1 MSSRP
6 PEILVQGKRFRVE
19 RREVPRS
26 DGGSELREVIVHPG
40 SVILLPL
47 LSDDRLLLIR
57 NRRFTLN
64 RTLWELPAGTLEPGE
79 RPEVCAP
86 RELEE
91 ETGHRAGVLEHLFD
105 FYPAP
110 GVSDERMYAFV
121 ARDLVR
127 TAQHLDPTEQIE
139 VHERS
144 LQEVLRMIREREIE
158 DAKTIATVL
167 YWYTNARS
175 GYKTPA

>member
-1 MSSRP
+1 MPSKS
-6 PEILVQGKRFRVE
+6 PEILLQGKRFRVE
-19 RREVPRS
+19 RRAVPTR

-40 SVILLPL
+40 SVVLLPL
-47 LSDDRLLLIR
+47 LSDTRLLLIR
-57 NRRFTLN
+57 NRRFSVG

-79 RPEVCAP
+79 RPESCAP

-91 ETGHRAGVLEHLFD
+91 ETGYRAGVLSHLFD

-110 GVSDERMYAFV
+110 GNSDERMYAFV

-127 TAQHLDPTEQIE
+127 TTQRLDATEQIE

-144 LQEVLRMIREREIE
+144 VDEVLRMIREREIE
-158 DAKTIATVL
+158 DAKSIATVL
-167 YWYTNARS
+167 YWYMNAR
-175 GYKTPA
+175 

>member
-1 MSSRP
+1 MEKS
-6 PEILVQGKRFRVE
+6 PEVLLRGKRFRVE
-19 RREVPRS
+19 RRAVATR
-26 DGGSELREVIVHPG
+26 DGGSEQREVIVHPG

-47 LSDDRLLLIR
+47 LSDSRLLLIR
-57 NRRFTLN
+57 NRRFTVG
-64 RTLWELPAGTLEPGE
+64 RTLWELPAGTLEHGE
-79 RPEVCAP
+79 RPEACAP

-91 ETGHRAGVLEHLFD
+91 ETGHRAGVLQHLFD

-110 GVSDERMYAFV
+110 GISDERMYAFV

-127 TAQHLDPTEQIE
+127 TEQRLDPTEQIE

-144 LQEVLRMIREREIE
+144 VDDVLRMIREREIE

-167 YWYTNARS
+167 YWHMNAR
-175 GYKTPA
+175 

>member
-1 MSSRP
+1 MSPKS
-6 PEILVQGKRFRVE
+6 PEIVLQGKRFRVE
-19 RREVPRS
+19 RRAVPTR

-47 LSDDRLLLIR
+47 VSDTRLLLIR
-57 NRRFTLN
+57 NHRFSLG
-64 RTLWELPAGTLEPGE
+64 RALWELPAGTLEPGE

-91 ETGHRAGVLEHLFD
+91 ETGHRAGILQHLFD
-105 FYPAP
+105 FFPAP
-110 GVSDERMYAFV
+110 GTSDERMFAFV

-127 TAQHLDPTEQIE
+127 TEQRLDPTEQIE
-139 VHERS
+139 VHEKS
-144 LQEVLRMIREREIE
+144 VDEVLRMIREREIE

-167 YWYTNARS
+167 YWHVNCR
-175 GYKTPA
+175 